1 MGIRIALAGNPN
13 CGKTTMFNDLTGA
26 NQYVGNWPGV
36 TVEKKEGK
44 YTKDKDVTVTDL
56 PGIYSLSPYSPEEI
70 VARDYLLDGDPDV
83 VINLI
88 DATNL
93 ERNLYL
99 TTQILELGLPVVI
112 ALNMMDL
119 VEKNGDKI
127 DVDKLSRELGCPIVP
142 TSALKGRGMDEL
154 VKTAIELG
162 KKGVPAA
169 PQIRFSDEIET
180 ALAKIIDVLGS
191 RVSSAT
197 ARWFAIKVLEGEE
210 RTISQLKLTDADKKT
225 VDAIRDALEA
235 ELDDDAESIV
245 TSARYDEIAS
255 VVDDTV
261 KKSTKGMSTTQKI
274 DRVVTNRFLGLPIFI
289 VIMFFVYWLAVSVGG
304 GVVTDWANDG
314 ISGDGWLYTGGEAF
328 DEATAEYEDAQ
339 AQITAYVENILGED
353 EVSGLPSDDSQEVI
367 DALVLAEPEAPE
379 DATDADAMAEYEDA
393 VAEYDD
399 AQATIA
405 AFDEEAQAKHAV
417 ATMEVEGDDG
427 EVEEQA
433 ITFADYQAALEVEEP
448 DPSDGSWGLW
458 IPGLGAIIGNALEA
472 ADVAPWLQSLVMDGI
487 VAGVGAVI
495 GFIPQMVILFLLLG
509 FLELCGYMSR
519 VAFIMDRIFRKF
531 GLSGKSFIPMLIASG
546 CGVPAVMATKT
557 IENEKDRR
565 MTIMTTTMIPCGA
578 KMPIIALVFG
588 AIASG
593 NSDATWYVAPMFYFM
608 GVIAIILSGIMLKK
622 TKLFAGET
630 TPFIMEL
637 PQYHMPG
644 VKNILLSMWERVK
657 GYIIKAG
664 TIIFLSTIVIWF
676 LMNFGDAGE
685 GFGLLDSEAPDYMEY
700 SLMAGLGNLL
710 AWIFAPL
717 GFANW
722 QATATAVTGLVAKE
736 NVVATVGI
744 ITQLGD
750 FGEADPQLWYGF
762 AQMLSGSTAAIVAFC
777 AFNLLCAP
785 CFAAMGTIR
794 QQQRSAKW
802 FWITIGYMCGFAWCV
817 GCMLYQFV
825 GLALGEVSF
834 GIWTVIAIII
844 AALMLFQIFRPM
856 PNYDKKDEKVAR
868 KLETENEAA

>member
-225 VDAIRDALEA
+225 VDAIRDALET

-245 TSARYDEIAS
+245 TSARYDEIAG

-353 EVSGLPSDDSQEVI
+353 EVSGLPSDDAQEVL
-367 DALVLAEPEAPE
+367 DALALAEPEAPE
-379 DATDADAMAEYEDA
+379 DATDVDAMAEYEDA

-608 GVIAIILSGIMLKK
+608 GVIAIIISGIMLKK

-685 GFGLLDSEAPDYMEY
+685 GFGLLDSDAPDYMEY

-762 AQMLSGSTAAIVAFC
+762 AQMLGGSTAAIVAFC

>member
-225 VDAIRDALEA
+225 VDAIRDALET

-245 TSARYDEIAS
+245 TSARYDEIAG

-353 EVSGLPSDDSQEVI
+353 EVSGLPSDDAQEVL
-367 DALVLAEPEAPE
+367 DALALAEPEAPE
-379 DATDADAMAEYEDA
+379 DATDVDAMAEYEDA

-448 DPSDGSWGLW
+448 DPPDGSWGLW
-458 IPGLGAIIGNALEA
+458 IPGLGAIIGNALES

-608 GVIAIILSGIMLKK
+608 GVIAIIISGIMLKK

-710 AWIFAPL
+710 AWVFAPL

-762 AQMLSGSTAAIVAFC
+762 AQMLGGSTAAIVAFC

>member
-56 PGIYSLSPYSPEEI
+56 PGIYSLSPYSPEEV

-127 DVDKLSRELGCPIVP
+127 DIDKLSRELGCPIVP

-191 RVSSAT
+191 KVAPAT
-197 ARWFAIKVLEGEE
+197 ARWFAIKVLEGED

-225 VDAIRDALEA
+225 VDAIRDALET

-245 TSARYDEIAS
+245 TSARYDEIAG

-353 EVSGLPSDDSQEVI
+353 EVSGLPSDDAQEVL
-367 DALVLAEPEAPE
+367 DALALAEPEAPE
-379 DATDADAMAEYEDA
+379 DATDVDAMAEYEDA

-509 FLELCGYMSR
+509 FLELCGYLSR
-519 VAFIMDRIFRKF
+519 VAFIMDRIFRKL

-608 GVIAIILSGIMLKK
+608 GVIAIIISGIMLKK

-722 QATATAVTGLVAKE
+722 QATATAVSALVAKE

-762 AQMLSGSTAAIVAFC
+762 AQMLGGSTAAIVAFC

-785 CFAAMGTIR
+785 CFAAMGAIYT
-794 QQQRSAKW
+794 QQRSAKW
-802 FWITIGYMCGFAWCV
+802 FWITVGYMCGFAWCV

-834 GIWTVIAIII
+834 GIWTVIAVII

-856 PNYDKKDEKVAR
+856 PNYDKKDEKVAH

>member
-225 VDAIRDALEA
+225 VDAIRDALET

-245 TSARYDEIAS
+245 TSARYDEIAG

-353 EVSGLPSDDSQEVI
+353 EVSGLPSDDSQEVL
-367 DALVLAEPEAPE
+367 DALALAEPEAPE

-762 AQMLSGSTAAIVAFC
+762 AQMLGGSTAAIVAFC

-825 GLALGEVSF
+825 GLALGEVNF
-834 GIWTVIAIII
+834 GIWTVVAIII

>member
-119 VEKNGDKI
+119 VEKNGDTI

-191 RVSSAT
+191 KVAPAT
-197 ARWFAIKVLEGEE
+197 ARWFAIKALEGEE
-210 RTISQLKLTDADKKT
+210 RTIEQLKLTDADKKT
-225 VDAIRDALEA
+225 VDAIRDALET

-245 TSARYDEIAS
+245 TSARYDEIAG

-353 EVSGLPSDDSQEVI
+353 EVSGLPSDDAQEVL
-367 DALVLAEPEAPE
+367 DALALAEPEAPE
-379 DATDADAMAEYEDA
+379 DATDVDAMAEYEDA

-608 GVIAIILSGIMLKK
+608 GVIAIIISGIMLKK

-762 AQMLSGSTAAIVAFC
+762 AQMLGGSTAAIVAFC

-834 GIWTVIAIII
+834 GIWTVVAIII

>member
-119 VEKNGDKI
+119 VEKNGDTI

-191 RVSSAT
+191 KVAPAT
-197 ARWFAIKVLEGEE
+197 ARWFAIKALEGEE
-210 RTISQLKLTDADKKT
+210 RTIEQLKLTDADKKT
-225 VDAIRDALEA
+225 VDAIRDALET

-245 TSARYDEIAS
+245 TSARYDEIAG

-353 EVSGLPSDDSQEVI
+353 EVSGLPSDDAQEVL
-367 DALVLAEPEAPE
+367 DALALAEPEAPE
-379 DATDADAMAEYEDA
+379 DATDVDAMAEYEDA
-393 VAEYDD
+393 VVEYDD

-417 ATMEVEGDDG
+417 AMMEVEGDDG

-433 ITFADYQAALEVEEP
+433 VTFADYQAALEVEEP

-546 CGVPAVMATKT
+546 CGVPAVMSTKT

-608 GVIAIILSGIMLKK
+608 GVIAIIISGIMLKK

-762 AQMLSGSTAAIVAFC
+762 AQMLGGSTAAIVAFC

>member
-1 MGIRIALAGNPN
+1 MGICIALAGNPN

-44 YTKDKDVTVTDL
+44 YTRDKDVTITDL

-70 VARDYLLDGDPDV
+70 VARDYLLEGGPDA
-83 VINLI
+83 VINLV

-99 TTQILELGLPVVI
+99 TSQILNLGIPVVI

-127 DVDKLSRELGCPIVP
+127 DVDGLSRELGCPIVP
-142 TSALKGRGMDEL
+142 TSALKGRGMEDVVKAAIDAARAEKAPASQMKFDAAVEEAL
-154 VKTAIELG
+154 VKIEG
-162 KKGVPAA
+162 
-169 PQIRFSDEIET
+169 
-180 ALAKIIDVLGS
+180 VLGDK
-191 RVSSAT
+191 VSPNA
-197 ARWFAIKVLEGEE
+197 ARWYAIKLFEAEDK
-210 RTISQLKLTDADKKT
+210 TIADLKLSQADL
-225 VDAIRDALEA
+225 DAISAIRTSIEDK
-235 ELDDDAESIV
+235 LDDDAESII
-245 TSARYDEIAS
+245 TAERYDAIS
-255 VVDDTV
+255 HVVDKTV
-261 KKSTKGMSTTQKI
+261 KRTRTGLTTSQKI
-274 DRVVTNRFLGLPIFI
+274 DRVVTNRWLGLPIFI

-314 ISGDGWLYTGGEAF
+314 ISGDGWLYTGNAAF
-328 DEATAEYEDAQ
+328 DEATEEYEDAHSQ
-339 AQITAYVENILGED
+339 VVAYVENILGED
-353 EVSGLPSDDSQEVI
+353 EESELPSDESQEVL
-367 DALVLAEPEAPE
+367 DALAAEEPEALEDDADE
-379 DATDADAMAEYEDA
+379 DAVAEYEDAMAEYE
-393 VAEYDD
+393 
-399 AQATIA
+399 
-405 AFDEEAQAKHAV
+405 EAQAIVADFDEQAQASHAV
-417 ATMEVEGDDG
+417 ATMEVEDEDG
-427 EVEEQA
+427 NVEEQS
-433 ITFADYQAALEVEEP
+433 ITFADYQKALEVEEP
-448 DPSDGSWGLW
+448 DPSDGTWGLW
-458 IPGLGAIIGNALEA
+458 IPGLGAIIADAMEA
-472 ADVAPWLQSLVMDGI
+472 ADVAPWLQSLVNDGI
-487 VAGVGAVI
+487 VSGVGAVI

-509 FLELCGYMSR
+509 ILELCGYMSR

-546 CGVPAVMATKT
+546 CGVPAVMSTKT
-557 IENEKDRR
+557 IENEMDRR

-588 AIASG
+588 ALASG
-593 NSDATWYVAPMFYFM
+593 DSSATWYVAPMFYFL

-622 TKLFAGET
+622 TKLFAGEA
-630 TPFIMEL
+630 TPFVMEL
-637 PQYHMPG
+637 PEYHMPT
-644 VKNILLSMWERVK
+644 VKSILLSMWERVK

-685 GFGLLDSEAPDYMEY
+685 GFGLLDPDAPDYMEH

-717 GFANW
+717 GFDNW

-744 ITQLGD
+744 ITQLAD
-750 FGEADPQLWYGF
+750 YGEADPQLWFGF
-762 AQMLSGSTAAIVAFC
+762 LQMLGGSTAAVVAFC

-794 QQQRSAKW
+794 QQQNSPKW
-802 FWITIGYMCGFAWCV
+802 FWITIGYLCGFAWCV
-817 GCMLYQFV
+817 GTMLYQFV
-825 GLALGEVSF
+825 GLATGEVEF
-834 GIWTVIAIII
+834 NVFTVVAIVIA
-844 AALMLFQIFRPM
+844 AVMLFQIFRPM
-856 PNYDKKDEKVAR
+856 PKRGEKQE
-868 KLETENEAA
+868 K

>member
-44 YTKDKDVTVTDL
+44 YKGDKDVTVTDL

-70 VARDYLLDGDPDV
+70 VARDYLLDGNPNV
-83 VINLI
+83 VVNLV

-99 TTQILELGLPVVI
+99 TTQIIDTGLPVVI

-127 DVDKLSRELGCPIVP
+127 DVAKLSKKLGCPIVE

-154 VKTAIELG
+154 MKTAIEAA

-169 PQIRFSDEIET
+169 PEIRFVDDIES

-191 RVSSAT
+191 RVSANV
-197 ARWFAIKVLEGEE
+197 ARWYAIKLLEGEE
-210 RTISQLKLTDADKKT
+210 RTINSLKLSASDIKAIDA
-225 VDAIRDALEA
+225 VREALESQ
-235 ELDDDAESIV
+235 LDDDAESIV
-245 TSARYDEIAS
+245 TGARYDEIS
-255 VVDDTV
+255 DLVDETV
-261 KKSTKGMSTTQKI
+261 KKSTKGMSTTQKV
-274 DRVVTNRFLGLPIFI
+274 DRIVTNRWLGLPIFV
-289 VIMFFVYWLAVSVGG
+289 VIMFFVYWLAVSIGG
-304 GVVTDWANDG
+304 GIVTDWANDG
-314 ISGDGWLYTGGEAF
+314 ISGDGWLYTGGEAYE
-328 DEATAEYEDAQ
+328 EAAGEYEDAQ
-339 AQITAYVENILGED
+339 AQVTAYVENILGVD
-353 EVSGLPSDDSQEVI
+353 ETSDLPSEASQEVL
-367 DALVLAEPEAPE
+367 DALAVAEPE
-379 DATDADAMAEYEDA
+379 DASDTEAMEEY
-393 VAEYDD
+393 
-399 AQATIA
+399 
-405 AFDEEAQAKHAV
+405 EEAQAVVAAFDAQAQKENAV
-417 ATMEVEGDDG
+417 AVMEVEGEDG
-427 EVEEQA
+427 AVEEQK
-433 ITFADYQAALEVEEP
+433 ITFEDYQAALGVEEP

-458 IPGLGAIIGNALEA
+458 IPGLGAVIGGALEA
-472 ADVAPWLQSLVMDGI
+472 ADVAPWLQSLVNDGI

-495 GFIPQMVILFLLLG
+495 GFIPQMLILFLLLG
-509 FLELCGYMSR
+509 ILELCGYMSR

-588 AIASG
+588 ALASG
-593 NSDATWYVAPMFYFM
+593 DSSATWYVAPMFYFL
-608 GVIAIILSGIMLKK
+608 GVIAIIVSGIMLKK

-644 VKNILLSMWERVK
+644 VKSVLLSMWERVK
-657 GYIIKAG
+657 GYIVKAG

-676 LMNFGDAGE
+676 LMNFGDAGQ
-685 GFGLLDSEAPDYMEY
+685 GFGLLDQDALGDSYMDY
-700 SLMAGLGNLL
+700 SLMAGLGNGL

-722 QATATAVTGLVAKE
+722 QSTATAVTGLVAKE

-744 ITQLGD
+744 ITQLSSY
-750 FGEADPQLWYGF
+750 GEADPQLWYGF
-762 AQMLSGSTAAIVAFC
+762 LQMLGGSSAAVVAFC

-794 QQQRSAKW
+794 QQQANAKW

-817 GCMLYQFV
+817 GTMLYQFV
-825 GLALGEVSF
+825 GLATGEVSF
-834 GIWTVIAIII
+834 GFWTIIAILI
-844 AALMLFQIFRPM
+844 AAVILFQLFRPM
-856 PNYDKKDEKVAR
+856 PNFDKPSKKAAG
-868 KLETENEAA
+868 KLETEGEAA

>member
-191 RVSSAT
+191 KVAPAT

-210 RTISQLKLTDADKKT
+210 RTISQLKLTDSDKKT
-225 VDAIRDALEA
+225 VDAIRDALET

-314 ISGDGWLYTGGEAF
+314 ISGDGWLYTGGKAF

-353 EVSGLPSDDSQEVI
+353 EVSGLPSDDSQEVL
-367 DALVLAEPEAPE
+367 DALALAEPEAPE

-393 VAEYDD
+393 IAEYDD
-399 AQATIA
+399 AQATIV

-427 EVEEQA
+427 EVEEQSV
-433 ITFADYQAALEVEEP
+433 TFADYQAALEVEEP

-608 GVIAIILSGIMLKK
+608 GVIAIIISGIMLKK

-762 AQMLSGSTAAIVAFC
+762 AQMLGGSTAAIVAFC

-834 GIWTVIAIII
+834 GIWTVAAIII

-856 PNYDKKDEKVAR
+856 PNYDKRDEKVAR

>member
-56 PGIYSLSPYSPEEI
+56 PGIYSLSPYSPEEV

-127 DVDKLSRELGCPIVP
+127 DIDKLSRELGCPIVP

-197 ARWFAIKVLEGEE
+197 ARWFAIKVLEGED

-225 VDAIRDALEA
+225 VDAIRDALET

-245 TSARYDEIAS
+245 TSARYDEIAG

-339 AQITAYVENILGED
+339 AQITAYVENVLGED
-353 EVSGLPSDDSQEVI
+353 EVSGLPSDDAQEVL
-367 DALVLAEPEAPE
+367 DALALAEPEAPE
-379 DATDADAMAEYEDA
+379 DATDVDAMAEYEDA

-399 AQATIA
+399 AQVTIA

-546 CGVPAVMATKT
+546 CGVPAVMSTKT

-608 GVIAIILSGIMLKK
+608 GVVAIIISGIMLKK

-722 QATATAVTGLVAKE
+722 QATATAATALVAKE
-736 NVVATVGI
+736 NVIATVGI

-762 AQMLSGSTAAIVAFC
+762 AQMLGGSTAAIVAFC

-785 CFAAMGTIR
+785 CFAAMGAIR

>member
-191 RVSSAT
+191 KVAPAT
-197 ARWFAIKVLEGEE
+197 ARWFAIKALEGEE

-225 VDAIRDALEA
+225 VDAIRDALET

-245 TSARYDEIAS
+245 TSARYDEIAG

-353 EVSGLPSDDSQEVI
+353 EVSGLPSDDAQEVL
-367 DALVLAEPEAPE
+367 DALALAEPEAPE

-762 AQMLSGSTAAIVAFC
+762 AQMLGGSTAAIVAFC

>member
-1 MGIRIALAGNPN
+1 MGICIALAGNPN

-44 YTKDKDVTVTDL
+44 YTRDKDVTITDL

-70 VARDYLLDGDPDV
+70 VARDYLLEGGPDA
-83 VINLI
+83 VINLV

-99 TTQILELGLPVVI
+99 TSQILNLGVPVVI

-127 DVDKLSRELGCPIVP
+127 DVDGLSRELGCPIVP
-142 TSALKGRGMDEL
+142 TSALKGRGMEDVVKAAIDAARTKKAPALQMKFDAAVEEAL
-154 VKTAIELG
+154 VKIEG
-162 KKGVPAA
+162 
-169 PQIRFSDEIET
+169 
-180 ALAKIIDVLGS
+180 VLGDK
-191 RVSSAT
+191 VAPNA
-197 ARWFAIKVLEGEE
+197 ARWYAIKLFEAEDK
-210 RTISQLKLTDADKKT
+210 TIADLKLSQADL
-225 VDAIRDALEA
+225 DAISAIRTSIEDK
-235 ELDDDAESIV
+235 LDDDAESII
-245 TSARYDEIAS
+245 TAERYDAIS
-255 VVDDTV
+255 HVVDKTV
-261 KKSTKGMSTTQKI
+261 KRTRTGLTTSQKI
-274 DRVVTNRFLGLPIFI
+274 DRVVTNRWLGLPIFI

-314 ISGDGWLYTGGEAF
+314 ISGDGWLYTGNAAF
-328 DEATAEYEDAQ
+328 DEATEEYEDAHSQ
-339 AQITAYVENILGED
+339 VVTYVENILGED
-353 EVSGLPSDDSQEVI
+353 EESELPSDASQEVL
-367 DALVLAEPEAPE
+367 DALAAEEPEAPE
-379 DATDADAMAEYEDA
+379 DDADADAVAEYEDAMAEYE
-393 VAEYDD
+393 
-399 AQATIA
+399 
-405 AFDEEAQAKHAV
+405 EAQAIVADFDEQAQASHAV
-417 ATMEVEGDDG
+417 ASMEVEDEDG
-427 EVEEQA
+427 NVEEQT
-433 ITFADYQAALEVEEP
+433 ITFADYQKALEVEEP
-448 DPSDGSWGLW
+448 DPSDGTWGLW
-458 IPGLGAIIGNALEA
+458 IPGLGAIIADDMEA
-472 ADVAPWLQSLVMDGI
+472 ADVAPWLQSLVNDGI
-487 VAGVGAVI
+487 VSGVGAVI

-509 FLELCGYMSR
+509 ILELCGYMSR

-546 CGVPAVMATKT
+546 CGVPAVMSTKT
-557 IENEKDRR
+557 IENEMDRR

-588 AIASG
+588 ALASG
-593 NSDATWYVAPMFYFM
+593 DSSATWYVAPMFYFL

-622 TKLFAGET
+622 TKLFAGEA
-630 TPFIMEL
+630 TPFVMEL
-637 PQYHMPG
+637 PEYHMPT
-644 VKNILLSMWERVK
+644 VKSILLSMWERVK

-685 GFGLLDSEAPDYMEY
+685 GFGLLDPDAPDYMEH

-717 GFANW
+717 GFDNW

-744 ITQLGD
+744 ITQLAD
-750 FGEADPQLWYGF
+750 YGEADPQLWFGF
-762 AQMLSGSTAAIVAFC
+762 LQMLGGSTAAVVAFC

-794 QQQRSAKW
+794 QQQNSPKW
-802 FWITIGYMCGFAWCV
+802 FWITIGYLCGFAWCV
-817 GCMLYQFV
+817 GTMLYQFV
-825 GLALGEVSF
+825 GLATGEVEF
-834 GIWTVIAIII
+834 NVFTVVAIVIA
-844 AALMLFQIFRPM
+844 AVMLFQIFRPM
-856 PNYDKKDEKVAR
+856 PKRGEKQE
-868 KLETENEAA
+868 K

>member
-13 CGKTTMFNDLTGA
+13 CGKTTMFNDLPGA

-210 RTISQLKLTDADKKT
+210 RTISQLKLTDANKKT
-225 VDAIRDALEA
+225 VDAIRDALET

-245 TSARYDEIAS
+245 TSARYDEIAG

-328 DEATAEYEDAQ
+328 DEAAAEYEDAQ

-353 EVSGLPSDDSQEVI
+353 EVSGLPSDDAQEVL
-367 DALVLAEPEAPE
+367 DALALAEPEAPE
-379 DATDADAMAEYEDA
+379 DATDVDAMAEYEDA

-608 GVIAIILSGIMLKK
+608 GVIAIIISGIMLKK

-762 AQMLSGSTAAIVAFC
+762 AQMLGGSTAAIVAFC

-834 GIWTVIAIII
+834 SIWTVIAIII